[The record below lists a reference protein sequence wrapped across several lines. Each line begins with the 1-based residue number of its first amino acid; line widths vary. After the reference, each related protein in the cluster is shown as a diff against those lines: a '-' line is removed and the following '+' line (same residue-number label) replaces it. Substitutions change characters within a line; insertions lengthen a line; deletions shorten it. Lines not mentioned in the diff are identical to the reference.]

1 MSTKKRVLGGVL
13 AGIVGLASTLF
24 LSVAPA
30 MADNGPHVKVP
41 LNAGDPTMVDSSIG
55 INRCASCHRAHT
67 GQTNKLLSSSNQT
80 QMCYTCHGSGGMGA
94 DTDVRAGIGYGEDAE
109 GNTTVAA
116 LRGGGF
122 VTAMIG
128 AGEASKKWG
137 TGNGS
142 TAQTIPALS
151 TPETTTSNHMGGPNV
166 VWGSGGFSAT
176 AFRGVNTTPETQLQC
191 GTCHDPHGNGNY
203 RILRPIANA
212 NGSGNAGVVIP
223 DTTHKEYTTADYW
236 KSADV
241 PAYDADLEFRTGTQ
255 LRASADGY
263 TPVATPI
270 TVGGRGGVPVTA
282 SDADKY
288 IANVAAWCTQ
298 CHTRYL
304 AGGNGTGR
312 SYNTTDALFKYRHTS
327 DYVTSEES
335 TRNCITCHVAHGSN
349 AAIDP
354 EGPSAHNWP
363 GQALTV
369 KSADSRLLRVDE
381 RGICLMCHNK

>member
-1 MSTKKRVLGGVL
+1 MNTHHPWLGISNRECRINSDTPHLTTSNKPAQGTK
-13 AGIVGLASTLF
+13 
-24 LSVAPA
+24 
-30 MADNGPHVKVP
+30 P
-41 LNAGDPTMVDSSIG
+41 LDPTQV
-55 INRCASCHRAHT
+55 
-67 GQTNKLLSSSNQT
+67 
-80 QMCYTCHGSGGMGA
+80 
-94 DTDVRAGIGYGEDAE
+94 
-109 GNTTVAA
+109 
-116 LRGGGF
+116 
-122 VTAMIG
+122 
-128 AGEASKKWG
+128 
-137 TGNGS
+137 
-142 TAQTIPALS
+142 PALS

-176 AFRGVNTTPETQLQC
+176 AFRGVTTTPETQLQC

-223 DTTHKEYTTADYW
+223 DTTHKEYTTVDYW

-241 PAYDADLEFRTGTQ
+241 PAYLADLDFRTQTQ

-288 IANVAAWCTQ
+288 IANVSAWCTQ

-312 SYNTTDALFKYRHTS
+312 SYNTGDAIFKYRHTS

-363 GQALTV
+363 GQGLTV

-381 RGICLMCHNK
+381 RGICLMCHSK